1 MADLDKVKRN
11 VQKMVSMNAPE
22 TDIDQYISGE
32 GVSIDEVRNHKI
44 GGVTPPNPV
53 QQSVQ
58 SIKSGVRG
66 SAEKLNRGSIVGGT
80 AQTLNTGFE
89 TAFSPFTI
97 ADQKIRSAFPQPNS
111 EVPRDVFSMQTAGNV
126 VNAGLDVASLLPK
139 LLSSIGEGATKAGI
153 GLYGGIAGH
162 NLGTTPENAGD
173 IYREVPKLGGNI
185 ATVGI
190 PSAVAKVAPKIIP
203 AIKEG
208 VNNSRIEKGMKE
220 IKDVAPPTS
229 KELNYDQHLKT
240 ASKYIAEQERI
251 TPINP
256 KAELSPI
263 RQAVDNVRQ
272 AKERLWND
280 KIAPAIQKNG
290 NVMIDGGEIANSIR
304 SSISEYTKKHDPNAV
319 SALEDYARTF
329 EKYDQAGNKVGNI
342 EIPISDLNTYVT
354 ELNARTSAF
363 QKALPDVQALTENAR
378 PKIKGEVVAV
388 EKMRELLYDKLDQ
401 LGSPE
406 VKQLKKDY
414 GSLMQVQKAI
424 ERKIIPA
431 ERGNKTGSFYETP
444 FGAGVKTVAAVGTAM
459 NNLPLATAGGSM
471 ALLKRYLID
480 RNKPNPKI
488 TRAFDRLGKSNLNP

>member
-44 GGVTPPNPV
+44 GSVTQTNPV

-58 SIKSGVRG
+58 SMKSGIRS

-89 TAFSPFTI
+89 TAFSPFTM
-97 ADQKIRSAFPQPNS
+97 ADQKIRSMFPAPNTDA
-111 EVPRDVFSMQTAGNV
+111 PRDVFSMQTAGNV
-126 VNAGLDVASLLPK
+126 VNAGLDVASLIPQ
-139 LLSSIGEGATKAGI
+139 LLSGVGSGLTKAGI
-153 GLYGGIAGH
+153 GLYGGVAGH
-162 NLGTTPENAGD
+162 NLGTSPENAGD

-185 ATVGI
+185 ATVGL
-190 PSAVAKVAPKIIP
+190 PSAIGKYAPKVTP
-203 AIKEG
+203 MVKEA

-240 ASKYIAEQERI
+240 ASKYIAEQERL

-263 RQAVDNVRQ
+263 RQAVDNVKQ

-280 KIAPAIQKNG
+280 KIAPVISQHG
-290 NVMIDGGEIANSIR
+290 NVLIDGGEIANSIR
-304 SSISEYTKKHDPNAV
+304 GSISSYTKKHDPSAV

-329 EKYDQAGNKVGNI
+329 EKYDANGNKVGNI

-378 PKIKGEVVAV
+378 PKIKGEVIAV

-401 LGSPE
+401 LGNPE

-414 GSLMQVQKAI
+414 GSLMQIQKAI
-424 ERKIIPA
+424 ERKVVPT
-431 ERGNKTGSFYETP
+431 ERGKQSGSFYETP
-444 FGAGVKTVAAVGTAM
+444 FGMAVKTTATLGTAAH
-459 NNLPLATAGGSM
+459 NLPLAAAGGSM
-471 ALLKRYLID
+471 ALLQRYLIG

-488 TRAFDRLGKSNLNP
+488 TRGFERLGKSNLQP